1 MLFGRFGPIELILIL
16 AIALLIFGPKK
27 VPEIGKAIGKAIRE
41 FRNGSKQ
48 ADEDEGEDNREE
60 ITEEER
66 KQISQETTSNT
77 KKKTRGN
84 KKEKSSS

>member
-41 FRNGSKQ
+41 FKSGSKQ
-48 ADEDEGEDNREE
+48 DSGDEGGDTQEE
-60 ITEEER
+60 IAEEER
-66 KQISQETTSNT
+66 KQISDEQAANSKKSTS
-77 KKKTRGN
+77 KK